1 MNSIRPISILIT
13 IVILALYSYY
23 GIWLASGDFWTNL
36 SRSLVL
42 FAIGWFSYRTIVVF
56 LTESI
61 NEKNH
66 QGSIPILAI
75 VYTLASLIFFY
86 FFYYSFEEIL
96 QVCRYKILSIL
107 NYSDN
112 QELYLYGINILTS
125 FALIAFSFN
134 MMKAIFTLN
143 SLEFGLIY
151 NSNLKEVFNGK
162 KNRAF
167 IESLFRFLI
176 AIAFIILENKLNT
189 TSDNL
194 LQAQIRD
201 GVKHIEPTNFLLLIG
216 CWISTLYL
224 LLLIWLGIIFKFLD
238 KESKLKNDWYKNSFW
253 QFLLGLII
261 GIVFIALGS
270 PLEKEFYL
278 ISLMAGIIF
287 CFLLVYFIIKIEL
300 IHFKNGA
307 SNSI

>member
-151 NSNLKEVFNGK
+151 N
-162 KNRAF
+162 
-167 IESLFRFLI
+167 
-176 AIAFIILENKLNT
+176 
-189 TSDNL
+189 
-194 LQAQIRD
+194 
-201 GVKHIEPTNFLLLIG
+201 
-216 CWISTLYL
+216 
-224 LLLIWLGIIFKFLD
+224 
-238 KESKLKNDWYKNSFW
+238 
-253 QFLLGLII
+253 
-261 GIVFIALGS
+261 
-270 PLEKEFYL
+270 
-278 ISLMAGIIF
+278 
-287 CFLLVYFIIKIEL
+287 
-300 IHFKNGA
+300 
-307 SNSI
+307 

>member
-1 MNSIRPISILIT
+1 M
-13 IVILALYSYY
+13 
-23 GIWLASGDFWTNL
+23 
-36 SRSLVL
+36 
-42 FAIGWFSYRTIVVF
+42 
-56 LTESI
+56 
-61 NEKNH
+61 
-66 QGSIPILAI
+66 
-75 VYTLASLIFFY
+75 
-86 FFYYSFEEIL
+86 
-96 QVCRYKILSIL
+96 
-107 NYSDN
+107 
-112 QELYLYGINILTS
+112 
-125 FALIAFSFN
+125 
-134 MMKAIFTLN
+134 
-143 SLEFGLIY
+143 
-151 NSNLKEVFNGK
+151 KEVFNGK